1 MRNGYCYAFT
11 RECLLDKKTIKGT
24 KTGFII
30 IKGLPINID
39 TETDFKL
46 AEFLVKQG
54 GIKSA

>member
-11 RECLLDKKTIKGT
+11 RECLLDKKQLKEQ
-24 KTGFII
+24 TGFII